1 MDALIT
7 IGSLSLDLVHLL
19 LILAA
24 AALAGA
30 VFWLRG
36 ELRNRTG
43 EVERDLAHTQE
54 LLETAKAEREDFRQQ
69 LKTQAAV
76 ADDAKIALAKAEARS
91 EEDEKKF
98 ADLAQRVLDQS
109 SRRFLS
115 QADEHFKR
123 HKEGAQSNLK
133 ELMTPI
139 NKNLE
144 DFAKKV
150 ADLEKVRAQ
159 DKSSIQEQVKA
170 IGESLKLHTTETNKL
185 VTALSAPKGGGRW
198 GETTLRNVMEHA
210 GLSAHCDFSEQV
222 HDRVDEKAIRPD
234 VIIKLPGGREIVVD
248 SKVSIEDYLKALDET
263 DPARRTAYLKAH
275 GKKVRDH
282 IKTLGSKDYQSAF
295 SKRVDFVALFI
306 PGENFYVAALE
317 HEPDLF
323 DFAAARQVIVVTPST
338 LLALAKAVAYGWR
351 QEQAT
356 ENARQAAELGR
367 DLYGRLTSMGGHI
380 EKLGKSLNMTVNHF
394 NSFSGSLQRS
404 VLPAA
409 RKFEDL
415 HISDS
420 SKSLP
425 ELDTIENHAALP
437 DRTGELDFSDA
448 EDGDEEDAA

>member
-1 MDALIT
+1 MEALVT
-7 IGSLSLDLVHLL
+7 IGTVGLDLIHLILL
-19 LILAA
+19 LAALGLAA
-24 AALAGA
+24 ALYAVRSKLTARNSEVARDLEHAEDALA
-30 VFWLRG
+30 
-36 ELRNRTG
+36 
-43 EVERDLAHTQE
+43 
-54 LLETAKAEREDFRQQ
+54 ETKAERDELRQQ
-69 LKTQAAV
+69 LKTKEAV
-76 ADDAKIALAKAEARS
+76 ALEAEKSLARAEARS

-109 SRRFLS
+109 SRRFLT

-123 HKEGAQSNLK
+123 HKEGAQTNLK

-150 ADLEKVRAQ
+150 TELEKVRAD
-159 DKSSIQEQVKA
+159 DKSVLQEQVKA
-170 IGESLKLHTTETNKL
+170 IGESLKVHTSETNKL
-185 VTALSAPKGGGRW
+185 VSALSAPRGGGRW

-222 HDRVDEKAIRPD
+222 HGETATGRQRPD

-248 SKVSIEDYLKALDET
+248 SKVTLEDYLKAIEET
-263 DPARRTAYLKAH
+263 DPARREAYMRAH
-275 GKKVRDH
+275 GRKVRDH

-295 SKRVDFVALFI
+295 SQRVDFVALFI
-306 PGENFYVAALE
+306 PGESFYVAALE
-317 HEPDLF
+317 FEPDLF

-356 ENARQAAELGR
+356 ENAKKAAELGR
-367 DLYGRLTSMGGHI
+367 ELYSRLTTLGGHV
-380 EKLGKSLNMTVNHF
+380 EKMGKSLNSAVDAYNKM
-394 NSFSGSLQRS
+394 GSSLTSR

-415 HISDS
+415 QIAPPE
-420 SKSLP
+420 KSVP
-425 ELDTIENHAALP
+425 EIENIEKRAILP
-437 DRTGELDFSDA
+437 DRTGELEFDSS
-448 EDGDEEDAA
+448 ED

>member
-1 MDALIT
+1 MEALVT
-7 IGSLSLDLVHLL
+7 IGTVGLDLIHLVLL
-19 LILAA
+19 LAALGLAA
-24 AALAGA
+24 ALYAVRSKLTARNAEIARDLEHAEDALAD
-30 VFWLRG
+30 
-36 ELRNRTG
+36 T
-43 EVERDLAHTQE
+43 
-54 LLETAKAEREDFRQQ
+54 KAERDDLRQQ
-69 LKTQAAV
+69 LKTKEAV
-76 ADDAKIALAKAEARS
+76 ALEAEKSLARAEARS

-109 SRRFLS
+109 SRRFLT

-123 HKEGAQSNLK
+123 HKEGAQTNLK

-150 ADLEKVRAQ
+150 SELEKVRAD
-159 DKSSIQEQVKA
+159 DKSVLQEQVKA
-170 IGESLKLHTTETNKL
+170 IGESLKVHTSETNKL
-185 VTALSAPKGGGRW
+185 VSALSAPRGGGRW

-222 HDRVDEKAIRPD
+222 HGETESGRQRPD

-248 SKVSIEDYLKALDET
+248 SKVTLEDYLKAIDET
-263 DPARRTAYLKAH
+263 DPARREAYMRAH
-275 GKKVRDH
+275 GRKVRDH

-295 SKRVDFVALFI
+295 SQRVDFVALFI
-306 PGENFYVAALE
+306 PGESFYVAALE
-317 HEPDLF
+317 FEPDLF

-356 ENARQAAELGR
+356 ENAKKAAELGR
-367 DLYGRLTSMGGHI
+367 ELYSRLTTLGSHV
-380 EKLGKSLNMTVNHF
+380 EKMGKSLNSAVDTYNKM
-394 NSFSGSLQRS
+394 GSSLTSR

-415 HISDS
+415 QIAPPE
-420 SKSLP
+420 KSVP
-425 ELDTIENHAALP
+425 EIESIEKRATLP
-437 DRTGELDFSDA
+437 DRTGELEFDNS
-448 EDGDEEDAA
+448 EE